1 MNRKYKYSSHYL
13 YSQKEFVLSLVY
25 YNIILFRNKMDQIVE
40 VEAESCPKCEL
51 KECELETVKDKLS
64 SMERDNIILRQ
75 KLVYFENNYSFIN
88 SLFNQTQAA
97 QLLIDPVTNTPV
109 VSIVESLPIRTSPEI
124 LIPTQVYINAPNQVQ
139 SEDIKVE
146 PTPDSTDNSVA
157 YESDNSGENESMPA
171 VKQEEMDG
179 ITMYTSAYPDTI
191 YDFSNDICSYISANI
206 TRGVS
211 SSTIQK
217 CLATA
222 HNEAHF
228 AARLA
233 QKMFT
238 KEELSTSNITG
249 RTSIPGR
256 AINKLDTHR
265 LDLIKQ
271 AVCYAYKMDY
281 NSENVKNIWKKC
293 KMSINEVCR
302 RPRRSRVQLS
312 NSPFKYVTTKGI
324 NKSPKIDT
332 ITPQVISYPQLA
344 QLIPYTTDAQIVPS
358 GTDYVILQNQLDM
371 SSYSPVSFTIKE
383 ANSVDQSP
391 EPTN

>member
-1 MNRKYKYSSHYL
+1 
-13 YSQKEFVLSLVY
+13 
-25 YNIILFRNKMDQIVE
+25 MDQIIE
-40 VEAESCPKCEL
+40 VEEYSCPKCEL
-51 KECELETVKDKLS
+51 KESELDAAKNMLMSLEK
-64 SMERDNIILRQ
+64 DNIILRQ
-75 KLVYFENNYSFIN
+75 KLVCFENNN
-88 SLFNQTQAA
+88 NLASLYNQPTV
-97 QLLIDPVTNTPV
+97 LVIDPHTNTPIF
-109 VSIVESLPIRTSPEI
+109 SIIDPLPISKS
-124 LIPTQVYINAPNQVQ
+124 TQVYINPAIQT
-139 SEDIKVE
+139 STDDITCE
-146 PTPDSTDNSVA
+146 PSLPDSTPDSIACD
-157 YESDNSGENESMPA
+157 SDNSCHTDTELA
-171 VKQEEMDG
+171 
-179 ITMYTSAYPDTI
+179 ITEQQNITAFAATYPDTI

-233 QKMFT
+233 QKMFS

-256 AINKLDTHR
+256 VINKLDSHR
-265 LDLIKQ
+265 LELIKH
-271 AVCYAYKMDY
+271 AVCYAYKIEAS
-281 NSENVKNIWKKC
+281 SEIMKNIWKKC

-324 NKSPKIDT
+324 KTPKKEMVPLDFLQQSGLT
-332 ITPQVISYPQLA
+332 QVLSSYLA
-344 QLIPYTTDAQIVPS
+344 DEQIVPS
-358 GTDYVILQNQLDM
+358 GTEYFLIQNPDM
-371 SSYSPVSFTIKE
+371 SSYSPINLSAIKE
-383 ANSVDQSP
+383 EYSVDQSP

>member
-1 MNRKYKYSSHYL
+1 
-13 YSQKEFVLSLVY
+13 
-25 YNIILFRNKMDQIVE
+25 MDQIVE

-51 KECELETVKDKLS
+51 KESELETVKDRLS
-64 SMERDNIILRQ
+64 TMERDNIILRQ
-75 KLVYFENNYSFIN
+75 KLVFYENNYSLIN

-97 QLLIDPVTNTPV
+97 QLLIDPHTNTPV
-109 VSIVESLPIRTSPEI
+109 VSIIDSLPMRTSPEI
-124 LIPTQVYINAPNQVQ
+124 FIPTQVYINVPNQA
-139 SEDIKVE
+139 SSDDIKVE
-146 PTPDSTDNSVA
+146 SAPDSTENSVA
-157 YESDNSGENESMPA
+157 YESDNSGENEQLPTI
-171 VKQEEMDG
+171 KQEELNG
-179 ITMYTSAYPDTI
+179 VSVYTSAYPDTI
-191 YDFSNDICSYISANI
+191 YDFSNDVCSYISANI

-281 NSENVKNIWKKC
+281 NSENIKNIWKKC

-312 NSPFKYVTTKGI
+312 NSPYKYVTTKGI
-324 NKSPKIDT
+324 TKTPKRENLVS
-332 ITPQVISYPQLA
+332 QVLYPQLA
-344 QLIPYTTDAQIVPS
+344 QLIPNHTDAQIVPS
-358 GTDYVILQNQLDM
+358 GTDFVILHNPMDL
-371 SSYSPVSFTIKE
+371 SSYSPVSFTIKGT
-383 ANSVDQSP
+383 NSVDQSP

>member
-1 MNRKYKYSSHYL
+1 
-13 YSQKEFVLSLVY
+13 
-25 YNIILFRNKMDQIVE
+25 MDQIVE
-40 VEAESCPKCEL
+40 VEAVSCPKCEL
-51 KECELETVKDKLS
+51 KEGELETVRDKLS

-75 KLVYFENNYSFIN
+75 KLVYYENNYSIVN
-88 SLFNQTQAA
+88 SLFSQTQAA
-97 QLLIDPVTNTPV
+97 QLYIDPQTNTPV
-109 VSIVESLPIRTSPEI
+109 VSIIDSLPIRTSPEI
-124 LIPTQVYINAPNQVQ
+124 LIPTQVYINPPNQIP

-146 PTPDSTDNSVA
+146 PIPDENSIA
-157 YESDNSGENESMPA
+157 YESDHSRENEPIPA
-171 VKQEEMDG
+171 DTQEELNG
-179 ITMYTSAYPDTI
+179 VNMYTSTYPDTI
-191 YDFSNDICSYISANI
+191 YDFSNDVCSYISANI

-228 AARLA
+228 AGRLA
-233 QKMFT
+233 QKIFT

-271 AVCYAYKMDY
+271 AVCYAYKIEY
-281 NSENVKNIWKKC
+281 NSENIKNIWKKC

-312 NSPFKYVTTKGI
+312 NSPYKYVTTKGLC
-324 NKSPKIDT
+324 KSPKKEYV
-332 ITPQVISYPQLA
+332 TPQMIPYPQLA
-344 QLIPYTTDAQIVPS
+344 QLIPYSTDAQIVPS
-358 GTDYVILQNQLDM
+358 GSDYVLLPNPLDM
-371 SSYSPVSFTIKE
+371 SSYSPVSFTLKGT
-383 ANSVDQSP
+383 NSVDQSP

>member
-1 MNRKYKYSSHYL
+1 
-13 YSQKEFVLSLVY
+13 
-25 YNIILFRNKMDQIVE
+25 MDQIIV
-40 VEAESCPKCEL
+40 VEAETETCPKCDL
-51 KECELETVKDKLS
+51 KESELQEVKLKLS
-64 SMERDNIILRQ
+64 ALERDNIILRQ
-75 KLVYFENNYSFIN
+75 KLICIESNLNIATFY
-88 SLFNQTQAA
+88 NQTAA
-97 QLLIDPVTNTPV
+97 QLTIDPHTNIPV
-109 VSIVESLPIRTSPEI
+109 VSIIEPLPLRTSPEI
-124 LIPTQVYINAPNQVQ
+124 FIPTQVYINPANQT
-139 SEDIKVE
+139 STEDLTME
-146 PTPDSTDNSVA
+146 PSAPDSTANSVA
-157 YESDNSGENESMPA
+157 LDSDYSGDIDPQPVTICEEHTVTSYTNS
-171 VKQEEMDG
+171 
-179 ITMYTSAYPDTI
+179 YPDTI

-256 AINKLDTHR
+256 AINKLDSHR
-265 LDLIKQ
+265 LELIKQ
-271 AVCYAYKMDY
+271 AVCYAYKIEC
-281 NSENVKNIWKKC
+281 NSEKIKMIWKKC

-312 NSPFKYVTTKGI
+312 NSPFKYVTTKGLV
-324 NKSPKIDT
+324 KTPKKEPMTMSYLSP
-332 ITPQVISYPQLA
+332 QANLA
-344 QLIPYTTDAQIVPS
+344 QVLSYQTDAQIVPS
-358 GTDYVILQNQLDM
+358 GTEYVFIQNADL
-371 SSYSPVSFTIKE
+371 SSYSPINLPIKE
-383 ANSVDQSP
+383 ESHSTDQSP

>member
-1 MNRKYKYSSHYL
+1 MSLFSS
-13 YSQKEFVLSLVY
+13 E
-25 YNIILFRNKMDQIVE
+25 NTMDQIIE
-40 VEAESCPKCEL
+40 VEADSCPKCEL
-51 KECELETVKDKLS
+51 KESELDVARNKLMS
-64 SMERDNIILRQ
+64 LEKENVILRQ
-75 KLVYFENNYSFIN
+75 KLICFETNINLASFY
-88 SLFNQTQAA
+88 NQATA
-97 QLLIDPVTNTPV
+97 LVIDPHTNQPV
-109 VSIVESLPIRTSPEI
+109 FSIIEPLPISTS
-124 LIPTQVYINAPNQVQ
+124 TQVYINPAIQTPTDDLVVEQ
-139 SEDIKVE
+139 SA
-146 PTPDSTDNSVA
+146 PDSTPNSIA
-157 YESDNSGENESMPA
+157 CDSDNSCDTDPQPA
-171 VKQEEMDG
+171 TIIEQN
-179 ITMYTSAYPDTI
+179 ITTYTSTYPDTI

-233 QKMFT
+233 QKMFS

-256 AINKLDTHR
+256 AINKLDSHR

-271 AVCYAYKMDY
+271 AVCYAYKIEAS
-281 NSENVKNIWKKC
+281 SENMKNIWKKC

-312 NSPFKYVTTKGI
+312 NSPFKYVTTKGL
-324 NKSPKIDT
+324 KTPKKEIVPMT
-332 ITPQVISYPQLA
+332 FLAQQSGLTQVLSYP
-344 QLIPYTTDAQIVPS
+344 TDEQIVPS
-358 GTDYVILQNQLDM
+358 GTEYFLIQNPDM
-371 SSYSPVSFTIKE
+371 SSYSPINLTAIKE
-383 ANSVDQSP
+383 ENSVDQSP